1 MEVEFAIYDVIKP
14 TKKFFQSWIFG
25 TIGHPNLDADSKSDE
40 KPENPFGDDS
50 EEEISEKVEKLEIKE
65 KSDETND
72 DKKVENSGNPFGSEE
87 EDDHE
92 ASGNPF
98 GESDEEQTE
107 QKGEISRFFA

>member
-1 MEVEFAIYDVIKP
+1 MIYDVIKL
-14 TKKFFQSWIFG
+14 TEKFFKLEFFE

-50 EEEISEKVEKLEIKE
+50 EEEISEKVEKLEIKD
-65 KSDETND
+65 KSDETS
-72 DKKVENSGNPFGSEE
+72 DKKIEDLGNPFGSEE

-98 GESDEEQTE
+98 GESDEEQVE